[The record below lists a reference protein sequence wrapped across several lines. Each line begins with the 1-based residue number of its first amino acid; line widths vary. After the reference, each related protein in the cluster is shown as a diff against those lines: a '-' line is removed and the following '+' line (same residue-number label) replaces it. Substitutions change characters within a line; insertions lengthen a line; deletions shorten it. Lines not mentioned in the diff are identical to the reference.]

1 MTHKYKILIF
11 SQIRAELVLGWMPKQ
26 LELWK
31 TDSLGMGFSAVG
43 DGVQLGRRQR
53 KPGHFTESQL
63 SEGSVDNHNTGLG
76 SRCIALHYMLECN
89 GRV

>member
-63 SEGSVDNHNTGLG
+63 REGSVDNHNTRLG
-76 SRCIALHYMLECN
+76 SPWWWWHYMLECD